1 MRSDAESLLARLG
14 RQDFRYREFA
24 DSFADMELWPIFE
37 ALLTDPRVVGRP
49 LSKLEAREAEA
60 VLAVRR
66 AEPEQ
71 PAPAHRANV
80 TSMFDAYQ
88 DAPPPPTA
96 PRGNLRDFLGHLSND
111 PNKRDY

>member
-14 RQDFRYREFA
+14 HRDFRYREFA

-37 ALLTDPRVVGRP
+37 ALRTDPRVVGRP

-60 VLAVRR
+60 VLAIRR

-71 PAPAHRANV
+71 PAPAPRANV

-88 DAPPPPTA
+88 DAPPSAA

-111 PNKRDY
+111 PDKRDY